1 MADEDEDD
9 DALAAEWEAM
19 AGGDDEGGDD
29 GGEDMAAE
37 WESMLGDDDGD
48 DDGGGDD
55 MAEAMGGGTSAR
67 VLNQDEIDSLLGFD
81 DGSGAGDQSGIQAI
95 INSSM
100 VAYERLP
107 MLEVVFDRLVRMM
120 STSLRNFTSD
130 NVEVSLDNILSLR
143 FGDYLNSIPLPA
155 MLGVFKA
162 EEWDNYGLL
171 TVDSALIYSIVDVLL
186 GGVAVRRPCV
196 LKVVPTQR
204 SNVTL
209 WNV

>member
-1 MADEDEDD
+1 MADEEDD

-37 WESMLGDDDGD
+37 WESMLGDDDE

-55 MAEAMGGGTSAR
+55 MAAEMGGGSAR

-155 MLGVFKA
+155 ML
-162 EEWDNYGLL
+162 
-171 TVDSALIYSIVDVLL
+171 
-186 GGVAVRRPCV
+186 
-196 LKVVPTQR
+196 
-204 SNVTL
+204 
-209 WNV
+209 